1 MFDRLRSALSTL
13 TQTVTKKTLDEKSV
27 GEALWQ
33 FELALIESDV
43 AQEVAEAL
51 IKKVR
56 GSLLGLKVDRTE
68 DVSILVKKELQNT
81 VKSLLQ
87 PSAQIDLRA
96 SISSKKA
103 SGEPYVIVFLG
114 INGTGKTT
122 TIAKVAHLLKTQG
135 FSCVLACADTF
146 RAGAIEQMSEHAR
159 RLSLKVVAQDYG
171 ADPAAVARDGVLYAK
186 SHKVDVVLVDTAG
199 RMQTSRNL
207 MDEMTKIIRVVN
219 PDLKI
224 FVGDSLAGNDAVSQ
238 AKTFF
243 SHVNFDA
250 VILTKVDA
258 DVKGGSALSIANVT
272 GRPIIFLGNGQSYDS
287 LKPFSAE
294 EFASLLLEDD
304 GRQVEG

>member
-13 TQTVTKKTLDEKSV
+13 TQTVTKKTLDEKNV

-56 GSLLGLKVDRTE
+56 ESLFGLKVNRTE

-103 SGEPYVIVFLG
+103 FGEPYVVVFLG

-122 TIAKVAHLLKTQG
+122 TIAKVAYLLKTQG

-171 ADPAAVARDGVLYAK
+171 ADPAAVARDAVLYAK

-258 DVKGGSALSIANVT
+258 DVKGGSALSIASVT
-272 GRPIIFLGNGQSYDS
+272 GRPIIFLGDGQTYDS